1 MIAQIINGKVPV
13 ICLSHRLR
21 QRTQTR
27 GLIIHDIKQKP
38 NSICVLLYI
47 LLNNLQKK
55 TPLSEFAEKGFE
67 NTTQMR
73 GSETRQTLNYHVNFT
88 RYCI

>member
-13 ICLSHRLR
+13 IFLSQRLR

-47 LLNNLQKK
+47 L
-55 TPLSEFAEKGFE
+55 
-67 NTTQMR
+67 
-73 GSETRQTLNYHVNFT
+73 
-88 RYCI
+88 

>member
-13 ICLSHRLR
+13 ISLSHRLR

-47 LLNNLQKK
+47 L
-55 TPLSEFAEKGFE
+55 
-67 NTTQMR
+67 
-73 GSETRQTLNYHVNFT
+73 
-88 RYCI
+88 

>member
-1 MIAQIINGKVPV
+1 M
-13 ICLSHRLR
+13 CF
-21 QRTQTR
+21 
-27 GLIIHDIKQKP
+27 IIH
-38 NSICVLLYI
+38 S
-47 LLNNLQKK
+47 LNNLQKK

-88 RYCI
+88 HYCI